1 MSRVCGGEAA
11 GQCGDS
17 RSIFCVLDPDKY
29 CDADEVRLG
38 LGHSSAVITGLCP
51 SKSVRCEDTRP
62 AFNNVKPKDRYFV
75 LD

>member
-17 RSIFCVLDPDKY
+17 LSIFCVLDPDKY

-38 LGHSSAVITGLCP
+38 HSSAGITGFCP
-51 SKSVRCEDTRP
+51 SKSVRCEETRP
-62 AFNNVKPKDRYFV
+62 AFNNVKPKNWYFV